1 MYSHIQPAMP
11 ALKVPILAL
20 EDQPV
25 IQHRLRRAFA
35 DSDRYELLG
44 ICASVDEAIE
54 ALKRE
59 LPAIMLVDL
68 ELPGRSG
75 EELIPILRTLHP
87 EIRIVV
93 FTVFEDQER
102 IVRLMRMGIRGYL
115 LKDISNELLFAEL
128 AVIEAGGSTLTERVA
143 QKLIADIG
151 AEASSAENPLTEREQ
166 EVMNLI
172 ALGLNYRDIAEDLDI
187 SPHTVRRHINHIYEK
202 LEVTSKVQALNRARQ
217 LGLL

>member
-1 MYSHIQPAMP
+1 MQSAMP
-11 ALKVPILAL
+11 AVRVPILAL

-25 IQHRLRRAFA
+25 IQQRLRLAFA
-35 DSDRYELLG
+35 DSDRYQLLG
-44 ICASVDEAIE
+44 ICGNVDEALE
-54 ALKRE
+54 ALKHE
-59 LPAIMLVDL
+59 LPTIMLVDL

-75 EELIPILRTLHP
+75 EELIPILRARHP
-87 EIRIVV
+87 EMRIVV

-151 AEASSAENPLTEREQ
+151 ADTHSTESPLTEREQ

-202 LEVTSKVQALNRARQ
+202 LEVTSKVEALNRARQ